1 LGLLEQ
7 AALEV
12 CQSIDEGTGQAGSS
26 VASRL
31 RALGSHVVARMRGAL
46 RLGIQKTLGMVQS
59 HYLVNLA
66 SLAMGYI
73 VVDDFDD
80 DKA

>member
-1 LGLLEQ
+1 
-7 AALEV
+7 
-12 CQSIDEGTGQAGSS
+12 
-26 VASRL
+26 
-31 RALGSHVVARMRGAL
+31 MRGAL

-66 SLAMGYI
+66 SLSMGYI